1 MSILLTG
8 ATGFV
13 GKALDS
19 QLKKNNF
26 HVKYL
31 SGQSILKSQKL
42 GNFKNFIKE
51 NTNQN
56 INWLEYLSN
65 TSCVIHCAAR
75 SHIMEETESHSLAV
89 YRNANV
95 EVTYNIAKQA
105 ARYGVKRFIFLSSVK
120 VNGERTIGSSS
131 FKYNDISKPKD
142 AYAISKFEAEEALLE
157 LSKQT
162 GLEIVI
168 IRAPLVY
175 GEGVK
180 GNFKRLLNLVYK
192 KIPMPFAKVSNLRSF
207 IGIENLIDLIIC
219 CIDHPKAAGQTFLA
233 SDGEDISTPDLIKK
247 LSNLMGKPLRLF
259 ALPLWTI
266 QLMSHS
272 VGKSLE
278 IKKLLDS
285 LRIDSSYTREVLG
298 WSPPFSLDEELKK
311 TVVWYLR
318 NR

>member
-1 MSILLTG
+1 MNILLTG

-19 QLKKNNF
+19 ELKKNNF
-26 HVKYL
+26 HIKYL
-31 SGQSILKSQKL
+31 SGQSILKSLKSDNL
-42 GNFKNFIKE
+42 KNFIKE
-51 NTNQN
+51 N
-56 INWLEYLSN
+56 INWSEYLSN
-65 TSCVIHCAAR
+65 TACVIHCAAR
-75 SHIMEETESHSLAV
+75 SHIMKETETDPLAV
-89 YRNANV
+89 YRSANV
-95 EVTYNIAKQA
+95 EATYNIAKQA

-131 FKYNDISKPKD
+131 FKYSDISKPKD
-142 AYAISKFEAEEALLE
+142 AYAISKLEAEEALLE

-175 GEGVK
+175 GEEVK

-207 IGIENLIDLIIC
+207 IGIENLTNLIVC

-247 LSNLMGKPLRLF
+247 LSKLMGQPSRLF
-259 ALPLWTI
+259 AFPLLI
-266 QLMSHS
+266 IKLISYLI
-272 VGKSLE
+272 GKSLE
-278 IKKLLDS
+278 VKRLLDS
-285 LRIDSSYTREVLG
+285 LRVDSSNTQEVLG
-298 WSPPFSLDEELKK
+298 WSPPLSLDEGLKK
-311 TVVWYLR
+311 TVIWYLR

>member
-19 QLKKNNF
+19 QLKKNNLQ
-26 HVKYL
+26 VKYL
-31 SGQSILKSQKL
+31 SGQSILKSLKSDNL
-42 GNFKNFIKE
+42 KNSIKE
-51 NTNQN
+51 N
-56 INWLEYLSN
+56 INWTEYLSN

-75 SHIMEETESHSLAV
+75 SHIMKETKTDALAV

-95 EVTYNIAKQA
+95 KVTYNIAKQA

-131 FKYNDISKPKD
+131 FKYNDISKPKG

-207 IGIENLIDLIIC
+207 IGIENLTNLIVC
-219 CIDHPKAAGQTFLA
+219 CIDHSNAAGKTFLA
-233 SDGEDISTPDLIKK
+233 SDGEDISTADLIKK
-247 LSNLMGKPLRLF
+247 LSKLMGLPSRLF
-259 ALPLWTI
+259 AFPLSI
-266 QLMSHS
+266 IELMSHL

-278 IKKLLDS
+278 VKRLLDS
-285 LRIDSSYTREVLG
+285 LRVDSSYTREILG
-298 WSPPFSLDEELKK
+298 WRPPFSLDEELKK
-311 TVVWYLR
+311 TVLWYLK

>member
-1 MSILLTG
+1 MNILLTG

-26 HVKYL
+26 QVKYL
-31 SGQSILKSQKL
+31 SGQSILKSLKSANL
-42 GNFKNFIKE
+42 KNFIKE
-51 NTNQN
+51 N
-56 INWLEYLSN
+56 INWSKYLSN

-75 SHIMEETESHSLAV
+75 SHIMKETETDPLAV
-89 YRNANV
+89 YRSANV
-95 EVTYNIAKQA
+95 EATYNIAKQA
-105 ARYGVKRFIFLSSVK
+105 ARHGVKRFIFLSSVK
-120 VNGERTIGSSS
+120 VNGERTIGFSS
-131 FKYNDISKPKD
+131 FKYSDICKPKD
-142 AYAISKFEAEEALLE
+142 AYAISKLEAEEALLE

-207 IGIENLIDLIIC
+207 IGIENLTNLIVC
-219 CIDHPKAAGQTFLA
+219 CIDHSKAAGKTFLV

-247 LSNLMGKPLRLF
+247 LSKLMGQPPRLF
-259 ALPLWTI
+259 AFPLLI
-266 QLMSHS
+266 IKLISYL

-278 IKKLLDS
+278 VKRLLDS
-285 LRIDSSYTREVLG
+285 LRVDSSNTQKVLG
-298 WSPPFSLDEELKK
+298 WRPPLSLDEGLKK
-311 TVVWYLR
+311 TVVWYLG

>member
-1 MSILLTG
+1 MNILLTG

-19 QLKKNNF
+19 ELKKNNF
-26 HVKYL
+26 HIKYL
-31 SGQSILKSQKL
+31 SGQSILKSLKSDNL
-42 GNFKNFIKE
+42 KNFIKE
-51 NTNQN
+51 N
-56 INWLEYLSN
+56 INWSEYLSN
-65 TSCVIHCAAR
+65 TACVIHCAAR
-75 SHIMEETESHSLAV
+75 SHIMKETETDPLAV
-89 YRNANV
+89 YRSANV
-95 EVTYNIAKQA
+95 EATYNIAKQA

-131 FKYNDISKPKD
+131 FKYSDISKPKD
-142 AYAISKFEAEEALLE
+142 AYAISKLEAEEALLE

-175 GEGVK
+175 GEEVK

-207 IGIENLIDLIIC
+207 IGIENLTNLIVC

-247 LSNLMGKPLRLF
+247 LSKLMGQPSRLF
-259 ALPLWTI
+259 AFPLLI
-266 QLMSHS
+266 IKLISYLI
-272 VGKSLE
+272 GKSLE
-278 IKKLLDS
+278 VKRLLDS
-285 LRIDSSYTREVLG
+285 LRVDSSNTQEVLG
-298 WSPPFSLDEELKK
+298 WRPPLSLDEGLKK